1 MNIPTI
7 GGARGIFEFFVPGV
21 FLLLNL
27 GFATYI
33 FPFTDAE
40 TKNGIAAAASSPAL
54 VLIIGISF
62 GYLVGVVLRLF
73 QTDLPDRLSAAWLR
87 RFDHRALQGDRKFK
101 LWAIEQ
107 FPYFGWIEQTCVLY
121 LPAEALHFYQ
131 NTWGLRKQGE
141 QNKQFFTY
149 VKTIINSDDERAAD
163 EMYAAEALCR
173 YIAGMFYALC
183 FACLSLTIP
192 IVVSYLVFGQIRTGL
207 IIVLAVYLF
216 MIVEILAHYRFLR
229 IKEVEIVFAASYKNR
244 TLFEETSA
252 KTQIQPDAI
261 GNAKGIVGVITE
273 WFRKSLQK

>member
-33 FPFTDAE
+33 FPYTDAE

-54 VLIIGISF
+54 ALTIGISF
-62 GYLVGVVLRLF
+62 GYLIGVVLRLF

-87 RFDHRALQGDRKFK
+87 TFDRRARHGDRKFK

-107 FPYFGWIEQTCVLY
+107 FPYFGWIEQTCRLY
-121 LPAEALHFYQ
+121 LPSEALDFYQ
-131 NTWGLRKQGE
+131 NTWGQRKQGQ
-141 QNKQFFTY
+141 QNKQFFTFI
-149 VKTIINSDDERAAD
+149 KMMITSDDERAAD
-163 EMYAAEALCR
+163 EMYAAESLCR

-183 FACLSLTIP
+183 FACLSLLIP
-192 IVVSYLVFGQIRTGL
+192 IIVSYLGFGQVLISL
-207 IIVLAVYLF
+207 IIVLAIYLF
-216 MIVEILAHYRFLR
+216 MIIEILAHYRFLR

-244 TLFEETSA
+244 DLFA
-252 KTQIQPDAI
+252 AAAPKIKVRPR
-261 GNAKGIVGVITE
+261 GL
-273 WFRKSLQK
+273 RKNNRASKNLTA

>member
-27 GFATYI
+27 GFATYS

-54 VLIIGISF
+54 ILIIGISF

-87 RFDHRALQGDRKFK
+87 RFHRRARQEDRKFK

-107 FPYFGWIEQTCVLY
+107 FPYFGWIEQTCKLY
-121 LPAEALHFYQ
+121 LPAEALDFYQ
-131 NTWGLRKQGE
+131 NTWGKRKQGE
-141 QNKQFFTY
+141 QNKQFFTFI
-149 VKTIINSDDERAAD
+149 KTMINSDDARAAD
-163 EMYAAEALCR
+163 EMYAAESLCR

-183 FACLSLTIP
+183 FACLSLLFP
-192 IVVSYLVFGQIRTGL
+192 IVVSYLMVGQVLIGL

-216 MIVEILAHYRFLR
+216 MIVEILAHFRFLR

-244 TLFEETSA
+244 DLFEKTTS
-252 KTQIQPDAI
+252 K
-261 GNAKGIVGVITE
+261 NKGTTT
-273 WFRKSLQK
+273 RSLKK